1 MGEETDLQRSQ
12 RLQVLGQPV
21 VDNKPQDDPGHGPR
35 CEYRN
40 HHNLIGVP
48 ADTQDISEHP
58 RRFRLLNQ
66 FLYRGHLTCRK
77 DGIQRG
83 RDQLAV
89 QGHQH
94 HQAGL
99 DAPDV
104 VVQGRQYGVKII
116 AGHRVAET
124 EIRRQHA
131 CRLGQ
136 LLLVLDQ

>member
-21 VDNKPQDDPGHGPR
+21 VDNKPQDDPGHGLR

-40 HHNLIGVP
+40 HHNLVGVP

-66 FLYRGHLTCRK
+66 FPYRRHLTRGM
-77 DGIQRG
+77 DGIQCG
-83 RDQLAV
+83 CHQLAV

-99 DAPDV
+99 DAPAV
-104 VVQGRQYGVKII
+104 VVQGR
-116 AGHRVAET
+116 
-124 EIRRQHA
+124 
-131 CRLGQ
+131 
-136 LLLVLDQ
+136 